1 MEHVELWMVRHGETT
16 RSVNREIA
24 GWSNPPLTAKGRTE
38 AAAVAERLVGTR
50 FDGVW
55 SSDLDRARE
64 SARLAGYEATADQ
77 RLRELD
83 FGDFEGRPFEALGDL
98 LHQVRYHFKDFAIA
112 GGETRDGFQQRVE
125 SFLDE
130 LPAGRHLLFV
140 HGGVIR
146 AVTQGL
152 GVDRFVVTGSV
163 VGVDWSGRAILFV
176 DEPEDSQP
184 VFAPAPPEE

>member
-24 GWSNPPLTAKGRTE
+24 GWSNPPLTAKGRAE
-38 AAAVAERLVGTR
+38 AAAVAERLVGTQ

-64 SARLAGYEATADQ
+64 SARLARYPATADE
-77 RLRELD
+77 RLRELN
-83 FGDFEGRPFEALGDL
+83 FGDFEGRPFTEIGDL
-98 LHQVRYHFKDFAIA
+98 LDQVGHRFRGFAIP
-112 GGETRDGFQQRVE
+112 GGETREGFQERIE
-125 SFLDE
+125 DFLDG
-130 LPAGRHLLFV
+130 LAPGRHLLFV

-146 AVTQGL
+146 AVTQDFGM
-152 GVDRFVVTGSV
+152 DRFVVTGSV
-163 VGVDWSGRAILFV
+163 VGVDWSRRRIVFV

-184 VFAPAPPEE
+184 VFAAAPAEE